1 MDDFSDLEAELK
13 QLRPCSTSPELA
25 RRIKKALVREARVTP
40 AAGVLPRA
48 RKLRVNW
55 FALGAGLAA
64 AAALVLLARVAI
76 QHTPHNQQQAAANRT
91 VASPGALVET
101 QREFVPDGLTRV
113 VYRTRNEGL
122 VFPETADQPVR
133 RVRSRARET
142 LHWRE
147 PATGASLRVSYP
159 TEEVE
164 FTPVSGQ

>member
-1 MDDFSDLEAELK
+1 MDDFSDIEAELK
-13 QLRPCSTSPELA
+13 QLRPRSTSSDLTT
-25 RRIKKALVREARVTP
+25 RIETALLHEARVTRT
-40 AAGVLPRA
+40 AGVLPPQRTF
-48 RKLRVNW
+48 RVNW

-64 AAALVLLARVAI
+64 AAAFVMLARVNTE
-76 QHTPHNQQQAAANRT
+76 HTPRNQQQATASNT
-91 VASPGALVET
+91 VAPAGALVET
-101 QREFVPDGLTRV
+101 PREFVPDGLTRV

-122 VFPETADQPVR
+122 IFPETADQPVR
-133 RVRSRARET
+133 RIRSRARET